1 MATVSYGLKIINAY
15 PVFDATLRIYR
26 AAVRYLMEIAEL
38 RYEELLPITG
48 YVSARGKQVTSQQ
61 ARQQY
66 LERLIH
72 ATADQLTGRMSHIR
86 SLTGSSIN
94 SHPIYAGMR
103 SIQRSGSSLP
113 TVPPLRTGRRMDAK
127 ADVHS

>member
-38 RYEELLPITG
+38 RYKELLPITG

-61 ARQQY
+61 APS
-66 LERLIH
+66 
-72 ATADQLTGRMSHIR
+72 AV
-86 SLTGSSIN
+86 
-94 SHPIYAGMR
+94 
-103 SIQRSGSSLP
+103 SGTIDSC
-113 TVPPLRTGRRMDAK
+113 
-127 ADVHS
+127 HS

>member
-48 YVSARGKQVTSQQ
+48 YVSARGKQVTSQ
-61 ARQQY
+61 R
-66 LERLIH
+66 
-72 ATADQLTGRMSHIR
+72 
-86 SLTGSSIN
+86 LTGSSIN
-94 SHPIYAGMR
+94 SHPIYAGMQ
-103 SIQRSGSSLP
+103 SIQQSGSSLP

>member
-66 LERLIH
+66 LERLVH
-72 ATADQLTGRMSHIR
+72 ATADRPDVPYKKFDREFYKFPSYLRRDAIL
-86 SLTGSSIN
+86 SLCKAILL
-94 SHPIYAGMR
+94 YAK
-103 SIQRSGSSLP
+103 IQ
-113 TVPPLRTGRRMDAK
+113 
-127 ADVHS
+127 

>member
-38 RYEELLPITG
+38 RYEELLPITAMCQQEENRSLHSRL
-48 YVSARGKQVTSQQ
+48 VSSIWNDWFMPR
-61 ARQQY
+61 
-66 LERLIH
+66 
-72 ATADQLTGRMSHIR
+72 LTGRMSHIR
-86 SLTGSSIN
+86 SLTESSIN

-113 TVPPLRTGRRMDAK
+113 IVPPLRPGRRMDAK

>member
-48 YVSARGKQVTSQQ
+48 YVCVSKRKTGHLTAGPSAV
-61 ARQQY
+61 
-66 LERLIH
+66 
-72 ATADQLTGRMSHIR
+72 
-86 SLTGSSIN
+86 
-94 SHPIYAGMR
+94 
-103 SIQRSGSSLP
+103 SGAIDSC
-113 TVPPLRTGRRMDAK
+113 
-127 ADVHS
+127 HS